1 MKIIVGTR
9 GSQLALTQ
17 TQMVID
23 DLSRHFPDMVFEIK
37 VIVTK
42 GDRIQHVSIEKIGDK
57 GAFVKEIEEALLK
70 GEVDL
75 AVHSLKDMPTETTK
89 GLMFAKSPLREDAS
103 DTLVT
108 KHTIN
113 SIMELPENAV
123 IATGS
128 KRRSYQLSQMRPDIQ
143 VIGIRGN
150 VDTRIRKMLEQDM
163 DGVILATAGLNR
175 LKLTEKEGYHCIK
188 IPVDSFVPSPAQ
200 GILGIQ
206 IRENHTD
213 LLERINQMSDM
224 VTNIQLKAERSF
236 LKALGGS
243 CHLPIGAYC
252 QVDQDRITLTGLYGL
267 EDGSVLFKKSM
278 NGKQEEAEDIGITLA
293 NILKAEVEA
302 YGR

>member
-23 DLSRHFPDMVFEIK
+23 DLSKHYPDMVFDIK

-70 GEVDL
+70 GEIDL
-75 AVHSLKDMPTETTK
+75 AVHSLKDMPAEVTK
-89 GLMFAKSPLREDAS
+89 GLIFAESPLREDAS

-108 KHTIN
+108 RHAIK
-113 SIMELPENAV
+113 SVMDLPQNAV
-123 IATGS
+123 VATGS
-128 KRRSYQLSQMRPDIQ
+128 KRRSYQLLQIRPDLN

-150 VDTRIRKMLEQDM
+150 VDTRIRKMLEQNM

-175 LKLTEKEGYHCIK
+175 LKLNEQKDYHCVRIS
-188 IPVDSFVPSPAQ
+188 VEDMVPSPAQ
-200 GILGIQ
+200 GVLGIQ
-206 IRENHTD
+206 IRENHSE
-213 LLERINQMSDM
+213 LLERINQISDSD
-224 VTNIQLKAERSF
+224 TNIQARAERSF
-236 LKALGGS
+236 LKGLGGN

-252 QVDQDRITLTGLYGL
+252 KVDNEQITLTGLFGTD
-267 EDGSVLFKKSM
+267 DGRVLLSKTIE
-278 NGKQEEAEDIGITLA
+278 GKREEAVEIGNKLA

-302 YGR
+302 YDR

>member
-1 MKIIVGTR
+1 
-9 GSQLALTQ
+9 
-17 TQMVID
+17 MVID
-23 DLSRHFPDMVFEIK
+23 DLSKHYPDMAFDIK

-57 GAFVKEIEEALLK
+57 GAFVKEIEEALLM
-70 GEVDL
+70 GEIDL

-108 KHTIN
+108 KHRVK
-113 SIMELPENAV
+113 SVMELPQNAV
-123 IATGS
+123 VATGS
-128 KRRSYQLSQMRPDIQ
+128 KRRSYQLLQLRPDIK

-150 VDTRIRKMLEQDM
+150 VDTRIRKMLENNM

-175 LKLTEKEGYHCIK
+175 LRLNGNDTYCCIR
-188 IPVDSFVPSPAQ
+188 IPIEHFVPSPAQ

-206 IRENHTD
+206 IRENHTE
-213 LLERINQMSDM
+213 LLKRINQISDIN
-224 VTNIQLKAERSF
+224 TNIQSKAERSF
-236 LKALGGS
+236 LKALGGN

-252 QVDQDRITLTGLYGL
+252 KVDKEQIALTGLYGSD
-267 EDGSVLFKKSM
+267 DGSILLTKTIK
-278 NGKQEEAEDIGITLA
+278 GKQEEAEDIGIKLA